1 MTQLCGVIAD
11 IVTLLCSDER
21 SLVWVW
27 TLIGRVAATVAA
39 VVHLSD
45 RHDVSCQ
52 VELREDAQGVG
63 SASTAAVAVG
73 HVVSVG
79 HARRCRDD
87 DAQTGRGLVS
97 AILRLNSRCAAGS
110 PAVRLLFSRVSTRS
124 RWNGVCPCTLWP
136 LSRLWQWWLVISC
149 WCFLVSVSG
158 DRRRGV
164 WPGKEP
170 RPHRTHHRRWRR
182 ATRPANAARSRCR
195 RCNFAVRRGGRGNY
209 GCRCLHFKHTPDSNT
224 KPFRSSI

>member
-1 MTQLCGVIAD
+1 MIAD

-79 HARRCRDD
+79 HARRRECRDD

-97 AILRLNSRCAAGS
+97 AI
-110 PAVRLLFSRVSTRS
+110 
-124 RWNGVCPCTLWP
+124 
-136 LSRLWQWWLVISC
+136 
-149 WCFLVSVSG
+149 
-158 DRRRGV
+158 
-164 WPGKEP
+164 
-170 RPHRTHHRRWRR
+170 
-182 ATRPANAARSRCR
+182 
-195 RCNFAVRRGGRGNY
+195 FA
-209 GCRCLHFKHTPDSNT
+209 FE
-224 KPFRSSI
+224 